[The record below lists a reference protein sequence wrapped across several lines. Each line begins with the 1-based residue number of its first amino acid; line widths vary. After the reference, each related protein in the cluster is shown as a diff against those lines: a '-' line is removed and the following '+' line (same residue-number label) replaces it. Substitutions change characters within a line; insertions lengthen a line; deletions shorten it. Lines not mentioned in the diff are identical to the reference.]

1 MPLKKIRIQA
11 KPEGFRGMSTANEVM
26 ETLCDNWSQL
36 QDNYLNQT
44 ETEKEDMLEYF
55 NNAIENLGDTLF
67 GEDCDV
73 EAFKDFVTGLEK
85 GQQAKFMTA
94 IEEGLAI
101 ET

>member
-1 MPLKKIRIQA
+1 
-11 KPEGFRGMSTANEVM
+11 
-26 ETLCDNWSQL
+26 
-36 QDNYLNQT
+36 
-44 ETEKEDMLEYF
+44 MLEYF

-67 GEDCDV
+67 GEDCEV